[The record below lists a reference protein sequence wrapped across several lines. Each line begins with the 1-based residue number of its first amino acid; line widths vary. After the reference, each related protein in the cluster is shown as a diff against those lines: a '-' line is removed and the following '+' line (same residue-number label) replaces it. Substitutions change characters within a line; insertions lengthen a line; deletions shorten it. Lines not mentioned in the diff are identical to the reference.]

1 MLLFAGHYT
10 SLESLLMSSDVDLS
24 PFELEIGWHTNY
36 SCPGNVRTNF
46 ASVGTSDILVFEKNL
61 V

>member
-1 MLLFAGHYT
+1 
-10 SLESLLMSSDVDLS
+10 MSSDVDLS